1 VTSEKNKETIQKLCA
16 GLDRRLVE
24 EFFARMDEDYFA
36 SFAPEKIAEHI
47 QMAAGLGPKNPI
59 QIQVA
64 PQSGA
69 GNEFEITV
77 VGFDYLSE
85 FSIFCGLIS
94 AFGLDIHS
102 GDIYSFSASRSHPG
116 PRKIVDVFNVRAN
129 PNAPFDAGRQES
141 FIAEMRQFARLLATG
156 DIQEPRER
164 LNRFLVER
172 IEKMNQPLTGLLS
185 PVEIGF
191 DNGVSGTWTLMHT
204 EAEDTFAL
212 LYAISNALAMRGI
225 YIHNVKIR
233 STGSKAENGFLI
245 ADRWGRKIDD
255 AGEQKRLRTAVAMIK
270 QFTHFLPEAPDAAK
284 AMRHFDQFL
293 DKMAEVRSPDH
304 ILSFLAE
311 KEGMNLLA
319 HLLGSS
325 DYLWDD
331 FLGVRFNDLLPILQ
345 DLNQTSIRPDP
356 SALRT
361 ALLQAATWE
370 DKKRVLNQ
378 YKDAEL
384 FRIDAK
390 HLLQPGV
397 TLVDFSLAITELA
410 EIVLSEAANIC
421 YEALGAGAGSY
432 AICGLGKFGGREM
445 GYASDLEVLF
455 VHETGAKTT
464 FFEMLVRRITELIEA
479 RSKGIFHID
488 LRLRPYGDAGSWSIP
503 FDEFAGYYSPTGA
516 AAPFE
521 RQALIKLR
529 WVAGDAV
536 LGRRVEAHRDAF
548 TYSGA
553 EWDWKDALHLRK
565 RQMRELVKPG
575 DINVKYSAGG
585 IVDIE
590 YAVQYLQLMRGKEYE
605 SLRLTNTLDALDA
618 LHGLNLVSI
627 EDYKILHSAY
637 LFLRRV
643 IDALRIVRG
652 DASDLVLP
660 PQDSEEFKSLAR
672 RLSYKEKD
680 RTANAELLAADLRQH
695 MTTVHDLFLARYD
708 K

>member
-1 VTSEKNKETIQKLCA
+1 VKSENDRKVIEDLCA
-16 GLDRRLVE
+16 GVGRKLIE
-24 EFFARMDEDYFA
+24 EFFARMDEGYFA
-36 SFAPEKIAEHI
+36 SFPPEKIASHI
-47 QMAAGLGPKNPI
+47 QMSAGLSPRNPI
-59 QIQVA
+59 QIQVIPA
-64 PQSGA
+64 T

-94 AFGLDIHS
+94 AFGLDIYS
-102 GDIYSFSASRSHPG
+102 GDIYSFSMSRSHPG

-129 PNAPFDAGRQES
+129 PNTPFDAGRQES
-141 FIAEMRQFARLLATG
+141 FITEMRQFARLLATG

-172 IEKMNQPLTGLLS
+172 VEKMNEPLTGLLS

-191 DNGVSGTWTLMHT
+191 DNSASGTWTLMQT
-204 EAEDTFAL
+204 QSEDTFGL

-233 STGSKAENGFLI
+233 SSGGKADNEFFI
-245 ADRWGRKIDD
+245 ADRWGRKIED
-255 AGEQKRLRTAVAMIK
+255 ASEQNRLRTAVAMIK

-293 DKMAEVRSPDH
+293 DKIAEERFPDH
-304 ILSFLAE
+304 VLAFLAE

-331 FLGVRFNDLLPILQ
+331 FLGIRFNDLLPILR
-345 DLNQTSIRPDP
+345 DLNQTSIRPDR
-356 SALRT
+356 SVAQKSLE
-361 ALLQAATWE
+361 QAATRDE
-370 DKKRVLNQ
+370 KKKALNQ
-378 YKDAEL
+378 FKDAEL

-397 TLVDFSLAITELA
+397 TLVEFSLAITELA
-410 EIVLSEAANIC
+410 EIVLNEAANLC
-421 YEALGAGAGSY
+421 HESMGGGAARF

-455 VHETGAKTT
+455 VHETGANTA

-479 RSKGIFHID
+479 RNKGIFHID
-488 LRLRPYGDAGSWSIP
+488 LRLRPYGDAGAWSIP
-503 FDEFAGYYSPTGA
+503 FDEFASYYSPTGA

-529 WVAGDAV
+529 RVGGDDV

-565 RQMRELVKPG
+565 RQMRELVRPG

-590 YAVQYLQLMRGKEYE
+590 YAVQYLQLKRGQEYG

-618 LHGLNLVSI
+618 LHDLDLVSI

-660 PQDSEEFKSLAR
+660 PEDSEESKSLAR
-672 RLSYKEKD
+672 RLNYRETD
-680 RTANAELLAADLRQH
+680 RTTSARLLAADLRQH